1 MIRKI
6 LNSNSWFLTLWIL
19 WLCMGTVLLVLC
31 GDQKLFFSINQLH
44 HPFLDRVMTVFSA
57 FGRGD
62 TITIVFILLLLLP
75 YFRTKEYLLSTL
87 LFGLLTPVINHFSKM
102 FFEEVR
108 PLGIYGIERVHT
120 VPWLDNLFNNS
131 FPSGHTMGAFG
142 FCMLLHHLL
151 PQKKWYV
158 TIVLFLLAIG
168 CGYSRI
174 YLGQHF
180 FSDVLA
186 GSLIGV
192 LISWLI
198 VIGTNLIFKNN
209 TSNA

>member
-1 MIRKI
+1 MR
-6 LNSNSWFLTLWIL
+6 
-19 WLCMGTVLLVLC
+19 
-31 GDQKLFFSINQLH
+31 Q
-44 HPFLDRVMTVFSA
+44 PFLDGVMKVFSA

>member
-1 MIRKI
+1 LIRKI

-44 HPFLDRVMTVFSA
+44 HPFLDRLMTVFSA

-198 VIGTNLIFKNN
+198 VIGTDLIFKNN

>member
-44 HPFLDRVMTVFSA
+44 HPFLDRLMTVFSA

-198 VIGTNLIFKNN
+198 VIGTDLIFKNN

>member
-6 LNSNSWFLTLWIL
+6 IHSNAWFLTLWVFWLGVGSIL
-19 WLCMGTVLLVLC
+19 LALY
-31 GDQKLFFSINQLH
+31 GDEKLFFSINQVH
-44 HPFLDRVMTVFSA
+44 HPFFDRLMTVLSA

-62 TITIVFILLLLLP
+62 TITLIFVMLLLAP
-75 YFRTKEYLLSTL
+75 YFRTKAYLLSTL
-87 LFGLLTPVINHFSKM
+87 LFGLLTPLINHFSKM

-120 VPWLDNLFNNS
+120 VPWLENLFNNS

-142 FCMLLHHLL
+142 FCLLIHHLI
-151 PQKKWYV
+151 PQKQWYV
-158 TIVLFLLAIG
+158 SIALFLLAIG
-168 CGYSRI
+168 CGYSRM

-186 GSLIGV
+186 GSLIGM
-192 LISWLI
+192 LISCLI
-198 VIGTNLIFKNN
+198 ISTTQIILKNN
-209 TSNA
+209 TTDA

>member
-87 LFGLLTPVINHFSKM
+87 LFGLLTPVINHFSKK